1 MMKKLSVVLF
11 FFCHL
16 AFADCLLYES
26 KEYANEGAE
35 AYRES
40 CESYG
45 GGGGKFSYSVSESSS
60 NNTCDGAFAENA
72 FILRVS
78 CNTCDS
84 REMKE
89 ELEENKK
96 YCNEI
101 CKTPMMTC
109 MTTLNAWGSTLNGSR
124 ESCGLEDHS
133 LPGCEE
139 SSSSSE
145 PKSSSSESSS
155 SSSSFEEK
163 SSSSEALSSSEAMS
177 SSIDNNPFGYQ
188 ESIHVCSTDVSFFR
202 LAYNHCKTN
211 EVADCNRCYNTKSNP
226 IKYFTKK
233 PNYYGKLEYSTL
245 CFANQGEFAIKTN
258 LPYINIERNFYVNC
272 FDDVE
277 SCERGNG
284 IRGYVSSIRL
294 PVVYGCMANDSRTLV
309 SMDPQ
314 KGCSVT
320 ENTTQEFWGVFFWGS
335 SMNELSSIASLE
347 WRNTDPMYLPS
358 NFSLDDLLKE
368 PSIVES
374 FERCRESLKY
384 YNSLKSSSSQSGSSS
399 SIVETSSSNEDEFS
413 SSSSEGLSSSSDE
426 MLQSSSSEEKWEP
439 ISSSENSAACFQ
451 FPVGN
456 TPSNYNS
463 ACFEKDGVCYK
474 CNGARGKECG
484 SDWLWSGY
492 FNYSDYWYTK
502 VNCQTGEEII
512 NKVGK
517 CYEYPMNSIPENPG
531 LDCIAVNGTCYKCNS
546 DNMDCSQSWIWTNG
560 FHIDSWVY
568 TEVDCNTG
576 RSKDDDDCP
585 DISIV
590 LQKEANGKSNKSVN
604 EINDVDFTKTSKV
617 YDVLGRIVRKANK
630 YDKVY
635 EGGRMK
641 NYQKHNMIKKENS
654 MSSYDLTYFDGM
666 SVECGYNSKRQWI
679 CQEVGDRKFLKKSE
693 SVAENQEEEC
703 GVEGGDYGIIE
714 PDGSRTG
721 GITCTQISYAGYKAK
736 RKHDD
741 LIIGNKRTVTITL
754 IANSVVLSK
763 NEPHFVKKGYV
774 FSEDGYITTEKDA
787 LMMKFH
793 EKGHVAY
800 NKCIKF
806 PVYSKDY
813 TETIE
818 NDECAD
824 SYAQILANES
834 APDFLEYV
842 AKKTKELLDR
852 SLDLFHEKYGHS
864 GSKEYTDSGD
874 KVTSPRAYVCPSELS
889 NH

>member
-1 MMKKLSVVLF
+1 MMKILSVVLL

-45 GGGGKFSYSVSESSS
+45 GGGGEFSYSVSESSS
-60 NNTCDGAFAENA
+60 NNTCDGEFAENA
-72 FILRVS
+72 YVLRVS
-78 CNTCDS
+78 CNTCGS

-96 YCNEI
+96 YCDGI
-101 CKTPMMTC
+101 CKNPNLTC
-109 MTTLNAWGSTLNGSR
+109 MTIMNAWGSSLNGTR
-124 ESCGLEDHS
+124 ESCGLDNFS
-133 LPGCEE
+133 IPGCEE
-139 SSSSSE
+139 SSSSSLKE
-145 PKSSSSESSS
+145 MSSSVESSSSKKGYSSS
-155 SSSSFEEK
+155 SSSVD
-163 SSSSEALSSSEAMS
+163 
-177 SSIDNNPFGYQ
+177 INPFGYQ
-188 ESIHVCSTDVSFFR
+188 ESIHLCPTDVSSFR
-202 LAYNHCKTN
+202 LFYNHCKTN
-211 EVADCNRCYNTKSNP
+211 EVADCNRCYSTKSNP

-258 LPYINIERNFYVNC
+258 LPYINIERNAYVNC

-277 SCERGNG
+277 TCERDNGN
-284 IRGYVSSIRL
+284 RGYVSTIRL
-294 PVVYGCMANDSRTLV
+294 PIVYGCMANNSRTLV
-309 SMDPQ
+309 PMNSQ

-320 ENTTQEFWGVFFWGS
+320 ENTTQDFWGVFFWGT
-335 SMNELSSIASLE
+335 SMNELSTITSLV
-347 WRNTDPMYLPS
+347 WNDDPMYLPA

-368 PSIVES
+368 PEIVES
-374 FERCRESLKY
+374 FERCKESLKY
-384 YNSLKSSSSQSGSSS
+384 YKSSSSQSGSSS
-399 SIVETSSSNEDEFS
+399 SIVETSSSHEDEFS
-413 SSSSEGLSSSSDE
+413 SSSSGGLSSSSDE
-426 MLQSSSSEEKWEP
+426 ILQSSSSEEKWEP
-439 ISSSENSAACFQ
+439 MSSSEDRTVCSQ
-451 FPVGN
+451 FPMEK

-463 ACFEKDGVCYK
+463 ACFERDGVCYK
-474 CNGARGKECG
+474 CNGARGKECE

-502 VNCQTGEEII
+502 VSCQTGEEIV
-512 NKVGK
+512 NKVGI
-517 CYEYPMNSIPENPG
+517 CYEYPMSSIPANPG
-531 LDCIAVNGTCYKCNS
+531 SDCIAVNGTCYKCNPG
-546 DNMDCSQSWIWTNG
+546 NMDCSQSWIWTNG

-576 RSKDDDDCP
+576 RPKDDDNCP
-585 DISIV
+585 EVSFA
-590 LQKEANGKSNKSVN
+590 LRKEANGMFNKSVN

-617 YDVLGRIVRKANK
+617 YDILGRTVRKTRK

-635 EGGRMK
+635 EGSRTK
-641 NYQKHNMIKKENS
+641 KYQNHYRINEENS
-654 MSSYDLTYFDGM
+654 MFSYDLTYFDGM
-666 SVECGYNSKRQWI
+666 SVECGYNSKRRWV
-679 CQEVGDRKFLKKSE
+679 CQEVGDRKFLKKSN
-693 SVAENQEEEC
+693 SIAENQEDEC
-703 GVEGGDYGIIE
+703 GVEGLDYGIIE
-714 PDGSRTG
+714 PDGPRTG
-721 GITCTQISYAGYKAK
+721 GVTCTQISYAGYKAK

-741 LIIGNKRTVTITL
+741 LIIGNERTITITL
-754 IANSVVLSK
+754 IANSVVLLK

-787 LMMKFH
+787 LMMKYH
-793 EKGHVAY
+793 EEGHVAY

-813 TETIE
+813 TVTRK
-818 NDECAD
+818 NDKCAD

-834 APDFLEYV
+834 ALDFLEYV

-852 SLDLFHEKYGHS
+852 SSDLFHEKYGHS

-874 KVTSPRAYVCPSELS
+874 KEPSPRGYVCPSELS
-889 NH
+889 NR